1 MRSRSS
7 VIGLCVWNGIYN
19 VDMLR
24 DFILFFIHYIIYL
37 NTNKLGIVG
46 LIYCAIILF
55 SQIIQTELKIYM

>member
-1 MRSRSS
+1 M
-7 VIGLCVWNGIYN
+7 WNGIYN
-19 VDMLR
+19 VDMLK